1 MEPARK
7 GSLEIVVRPEPNVDR
22 ASAENNNKNGV
33 DHHLEE
39 KTESSSRNPES
50 NETSLQTGTGDE
62 SANHQYA
69 TPKELSLLSTVFT
82 IATFMIA
89 IDGSILAT
97 AIPKI
102 TSDFHQLDDV
112 PWYGSA
118 YLFTEM
124 AFQPTFGRLYTL
136 FDARVLYLI
145 SIILFEIGSIL
156 CAASPNSAVLITGRV
171 ISGTGAAGLLCGS
184 LAVYGRSVP
193 LRARPFGM
201 ALVTSMYGI
210 AGVLGP
216 TLGGLITDT
225 PRLTWR
231 FCFWYVVPFGAV
243 TFAIAYKILKAKT
256 PVHGRLSL
264 REKLKRL
271 DLLGASM
278 LLIGLVALF
287 FALQWGGSR
296 YPWSDPRVYACLIVS
311 GIFLSAF
318 VLLQATKKEE
328 TNLRGKNR
336 AIIPVRILSQRTVA
350 ISCVFNMLMSM
361 AHNTHMY
368 YLAFYFQAVLGTNAV
383 TSGVRCLAYGIPC
396 SIAII
401 VTGACISSRGHYV
414 PFMWLG
420 SGVFVAGCVLIQ
432 RLDRG
437 SSIGE
442 WLGFQVLSGA
452 GIGLAEQVPF
462 IAVQVVLP
470 DDDMPTACAL
480 VVFHRL
486 LGGAVGLSIA
496 SNLFS
501 QELSRRLAGAPAG
514 VNARAVRYAG
524 ASDLAS
530 AVPAADLP
538 LVRGAF
544 GYAVA
549 KAFILPIAV
558 AGISLL
564 MSFGMQRRWIPDDR
578 VQPAQGE
585 EPTTTTTTTL
595 DTPGAVSLDPVRCDR
610 TA

>member
-1 MEPARK
+1 MEPYTR
-7 GSLEIVVRPEPNVDR
+7 GSLEIAVRHEPDVGR
-22 ASAENNNKNGV
+22 ASAENNNNNGAGNR
-33 DHHLEE
+33 LKE
-39 KTESSSRNPES
+39 KTENSTPSPES

-62 SANHQYA
+62 SASYQYA
-69 TPKELSLLSTVFT
+69 TPQELALLSTVFT

-102 TSDFHQLDDV
+102 TSDFHRLDDV

-136 FDARVLYLI
+136 FDARILYLI
-145 SIILFEIGSIL
+145 SIILFEAGSIL

-171 ISGTGAAGLLCGS
+171 VSGIGAAGLLCGS

-231 FCFWYVVPFGAV
+231 FCFWINLPFGAV
-243 TFAIAYKILKAKT
+243 TFAIAYRILKAKT
-256 PVHGRLSL
+256 PVHGRLPL
-264 REKLKRL
+264 RQKLKKL
-271 DLLGASM
+271 DVLGASM
-278 LLIGLVALF
+278 LLIGLVTLF

-296 YPWSDPRVYACLIVS
+296 YSWSDPRVYACLIVS
-311 GIFLSAF
+311 GIFISAF

-328 TNLRGKNR
+328 
-336 AIIPVRILSQRTVA
+336 AIVPVRILSQRTVA

-401 VTGACISSRGHYV
+401 VTGASISSRGHYV

-420 SGVFVAGCVLIQ
+420 SAVFVAGCALLQ
-432 RLDRG
+432 RLDGG
-437 SSIGE
+437 SPVGE

-514 VNARAVRYAG
+514 VDAGAVRYAG

-544 GYAVA
+544 GHAVS
-549 KAFILPIAV
+549 KAFVLPIAV
-558 AGISLL
+558 AGISLFL
-564 MSFGMQRRWIPDDR
+564 SFGMQRRWIPDDR
-578 VQPAQGE
+578 VQPARAGE
-585 EPTTTTTTTL
+585 ATATAL
-595 DTPGAVSLDPVRCDR
+595 DTPGASPLDPVRDEK

>member
-1 MEPARK
+1 MEPDRR
-7 GSLEIVVRPEPNVDR
+7 GSLDIAVGPGPNVDR
-22 ASAENNNKNGV
+22 ASTENNMDNGV
-33 DHHLEE
+33 NHHLKE
-39 KTESSSRNPES
+39 KTENSTPDPES
-50 NETSLQTGTGDE
+50 NETGLQTGTGGE
-62 SANHQYA
+62 PANHQYA
-69 TPKELSLLSTVFT
+69 TPQELALLSTVFT

-136 FDARVLYLI
+136 FEARVLYLI
-145 SIILFEIGSIL
+145 SIILFEVGSIL

-171 ISGTGAAGLLCGS
+171 VSGTGAAGLLCGS

-231 FCFWYVVPFGAV
+231 FCFWINLPFGAV

-256 PVHGRLSL
+256 PIHGRLPL
-264 REKLKRL
+264 RQKLEKL

-278 LLIGLVALF
+278 LLIGLVTLF
-287 FALQWGGSR
+287 FALQWGGSK

-311 GIFLSAF
+311 GIFISSF
-318 VLLQATKKEE
+318 VLLQAAKKEE
-328 TNLRGKNR
+328 AT
-336 AIIPVRILSQRTVA
+336 IPVRILSQRTVA

-401 VTGACISSRGHYV
+401 VTGASISSKGHYV

-420 SGVFVAGCVLIQ
+420 SGVFVAGCVLLQ
-432 RLDRG
+432 RLDAG
-437 SSIGE
+437 SSVGA

-514 VNARAVRYAG
+514 VDVKAVRYAG

-538 LVRGAF
+538 LVRGIF
-544 GYAVA
+544 GEAVS

-558 AGISLL
+558 AAISLL
-564 MSFGMQRRWIPDDR
+564 LSFGMQRRWIPDDR
-578 VQPAQGE
+578 VQPAQGG
-585 EPTTTTTTTL
+585 EPTATL
-595 DTPGAVSLDPVRCDR
+595 VTPGDTRLDLVRDEK

>member
-1 MEPARK
+1 MESDQR
-7 GSLEIVVRPEPNVDR
+7 GSLDITTQTDPNVNN
-22 ASAENNNKNGV
+22 SKVAENKYNNDGPHSK
-33 DHHLEE
+33 E
-39 KTESSSRNPES
+39 KVETSPGDSES
-50 NETSLQTGTGDE
+50 NTAVPPLQTDDE
-62 SANHQYA
+62 TPTHQYA
-69 TPKELSLLSTVFT
+69 TPRELSLLSTVFT

-102 TSDFHQLDDV
+102 TSDFRRLDDV

-118 YLFTEM
+118 YLLTEM

-136 FDARVLYLI
+136 FDARILYLV
-145 SIILFEIGSIL
+145 SIIIFEAGTIL
-156 CAASPNSAVLITGRV
+156 CAAAPNSASLITGRV
-171 ISGTGAAGLLCGS
+171 ISGAGAAGLLCGS

-231 FCFWYVVPFGAV
+231 FCFWINLPAGAV
-243 TFAIAYKILKAKT
+243 TFVIAFMILKAKT
-256 PVHGRLSL
+256 PVHGKLSL

-271 DLLGASM
+271 DLLGSF
-278 LLIGLVALF
+278 LLIAGLVSLF
-287 FALQWGGSR
+287 FALQWGGTR
-296 YPWSDPRVYACLIVS
+296 YPWSDPRVYACIVVF
-311 GIFLSAF
+311 GILASAF
-318 VLLQATKKEE
+318 GVLQATKKEE
-328 TNLRGKNR
+328 AT
-336 AIIPVRILSQRTVA
+336 IPTRILSQRTVA

-401 VTGACISSRGHYV
+401 ITGACISSKGHYV

-420 SGVFVAGCVLIQ
+420 SSIFIAGCVLL
-432 RLDRG
+432 RELDRG
-437 SSIGE
+437 SSTGE
-442 WLGFQVLSGA
+442 WLGFQILSGA

-480 VVFHRL
+480 VVFFRL
-486 LGGAVGLSIA
+486 FGGAVGLSIA

-501 QELSRRLAGAPAG
+501 GELFRRLAGAPAG
-514 VNARAVRYAG
+514 IDAKTIRDAG
-524 ASDLAS
+524 AADLAK
-530 AVPAADLP
+530 AVPAAALP
-538 LVRGAF
+538 LVQRAF
-544 GYAVA
+544 SYAVSR
-549 KAFILPIAV
+549 AFVLPIVV
-558 AGISLL
+558 ASMSLVL
-564 MSFGMQRRWIPDDR
+564 SFGMQRRWIPDDR
-578 VQPAQGE
+578 VQPAQGDE
-585 EPTTTTTTTL
+585 SAVTIETAGATDL
-595 DTPGAVSLDPVRCDR
+595 DQRQNEKTV
-610 TA
+610 

>member
-1 MEPARK
+1 MEPDRR
-7 GSLEIVVRPEPNVDR
+7 GSLEIAVPPGASVDR
-22 ASAENNNKNGV
+22 APTKDNSNGV
-33 DHHLEE
+33 DHHLKD
-39 KTESSSRNPES
+39 KTEGSAPSPES
-50 NETSLQTGTGDE
+50 NEASLQTGTGE
-62 SANHQYA
+62 EPANHQYA
-69 TPKELSLLSTVFT
+69 TPQELALLSTVFT

-136 FDARVLYLI
+136 FEARVLYLL
-145 SIILFEIGSIL
+145 SIILFEAGSVL

-171 ISGTGAAGLLCGS
+171 VSGTGAAGLLCGS

-225 PRLTWR
+225 PQLTWR
-231 FCFWYVVPFGAV
+231 FCFWINLPFGAV

-264 REKLKRL
+264 RQKLEKL
-271 DLLGASM
+271 DVLGASM
-278 LLIGLVALF
+278 LLIGLVTLF
-287 FALQWGGSR
+287 FALQWGGSK

-311 GIFLSAF
+311 GVFTAAF

-328 TNLRGKNR
+328 

-383 TSGVRCLAYGIPC
+383 TSGARCLAYGVPC
-396 SIAII
+396 SVAIV
-401 VTGACISSRGHYV
+401 VTGACVSSRGHYV

-420 SGVFVAGCVLIQ
+420 SGVFVAGCALLQ
-432 RLDRG
+432 RLDAG
-437 SSIGE
+437 SSAGE
-442 WLGFQVLSGA
+442 WLGFQVLAGA

-470 DDDMPTACAL
+470 GDDMPTACAL

-501 QELSRRLAGAPAG
+501 QELSRGLAGAPAG
-514 VNARAVRYAG
+514 GAVDAGAVRYAG
-524 ASDLAS
+524 ASGLAS

-538 LVRGAF
+538 LVRGIFGRAVSRAF
-544 GYAVA
+544 V
-549 KAFILPIAV
+549 LPIAA

-564 MSFGMQRRWIPDDR
+564 LSFGMQRRWIPDDR
-578 VQPAQGE
+578 VRPAQGD
-585 EPTTTTTTTL
+585 EPTTTL
-595 DTPGAVSLDPVRCDR
+595 DTPGAASPDPARDDK

>member
-1 MEPARK
+1 MEPYTR
-7 GSLEIVVRPEPNVDR
+7 GSLEIAVRHEPNVRR
-22 ASAENNNKNGV
+22 ASAENNNNGA
-33 DHHLEE
+33 DNHLKE
-39 KTESSSRNPES
+39 KTENSTPNPES
-50 NETSLQTGTGDE
+50 NETSLRTGTGDE
-62 SANHQYA
+62 SASHQYA
-69 TPKELSLLSTVFT
+69 TPQELALLSTVFT

-102 TSDFHQLDDV
+102 TSDFHRLDDV

-136 FDARVLYLI
+136 FDARILYLI
-145 SIILFEIGSIL
+145 SIILFEAGSIL

-171 ISGTGAAGLLCGS
+171 VSGIGAAGLLCGS

-231 FCFWYVVPFGAV
+231 FCFWINLAFGAV

-256 PVHGRLSL
+256 PVHGRLTL
-264 REKLKRL
+264 RQKLKKL

-278 LLIGLVALF
+278 LLIGLVTLF
-287 FALQWGGSR
+287 FALQWGGSK

-311 GIFLSAF
+311 GIFTTAF

-328 TNLRGKNR
+328 

-383 TSGVRCLAYGIPC
+383 TSGLRCLAYGIPC

-401 VTGACISSRGHYV
+401 VTGASISSKGHYV

-420 SGVFVAGCVLIQ
+420 SAVFVAGCALLQ
-432 RLDRG
+432 RLDGG
-437 SSIGE
+437 SSVGE

-501 QELSRRLAGAPAG
+501 QELSRRLAAAPAG
-514 VNARAVRYAG
+514 VDAGAVRYAG
-524 ASDLAS
+524 ASDLES

-544 GYAVA
+544 GHAVS

-564 MSFGMQRRWIPDDR
+564 LSFGMQRRWIPDDR
-578 VQPAQGE
+578 VQPAQAE
-585 EPTTTTTTTL
+585 EATTIPL
-595 DTPGAVSLDPVRCDR
+595 ETPGASSLDPVRDEK

>member
-1 MEPARK
+1 MEPDRL
-7 GSLEIVVRPEPNVDR
+7 GSLEIAARPEPNVGR
-22 ASAENNNKNGV
+22 ESAENNNNGV
-33 DHHLEE
+33 QEHLKE
-39 KTESSSRNPES
+39 KNRNSASSPAR
-50 NETSLQTGTGDE
+50 NETILQTGTGDE
-62 SANHQYA
+62 PAEHQYA
-69 TPKELSLLSTVFT
+69 TPQELALLSTVFT

-102 TSDFHQLDDV
+102 TSDFHRLDDV

-136 FDARVLYLI
+136 FDARILYLI
-145 SIILFEIGSIL
+145 STIVFEVGSIL

-201 ALVTSMYGI
+201 ALVTSMYGV

-231 FCFWYVVPFGAV
+231 FCFWINLPFGAV

-264 REKLKRL
+264 RQKLRKL

-278 LLIGLVALF
+278 LLIGLVTLF
-287 FALQWGGSR
+287 FALQWGGSK
-296 YPWSDPRVYACLIVS
+296 YPWSDPRVYACLIIS
-311 GIFLSAF
+311 GIFISAF
-318 VLLQATKKEE
+318 VLLQATKREE
-328 TNLRGKNR
+328 AT
-336 AIIPVRILSQRTVA
+336 IPVRILSQRTVA
-350 ISCVFNMLMSM
+350 VSCVFNMLMSM

-396 SIAII
+396 SVAII
-401 VTGACISSRGHYV
+401 VTGACVSSRGHYV

-420 SGVFVAGCVLIQ
+420 SAVFVAGCALLQ
-432 RLDRG
+432 RLDGR
-437 SSIGE
+437 SSVGE

-486 LGGAVGLSIA
+486 LGGAVGLSVA

-501 QELSRRLAGAPAG
+501 QELSRRLAEVPGGG
-514 VNARAVRYAG
+514 VDVGAVRYAG

-530 AVPAADLP
+530 AVPAAELP

-544 GYAVA
+544 GHAVA

-558 AGISLL
+558 AGMSLL
-564 MSFGMQRRWIPDDR
+564 LSFGMQRRWIPDDR

-585 EPTTTTTTTL
+585 EPAAGL
-595 DTPGAVSLDPVRCDR
+595 DTPGGATSLDPMRDEK

>member
-1 MEPARK
+1 MELHQR
-7 GSLEIVVRPEPNVDR
+7 GSLDIAAQIDPNANSNNVTQDNHTDAEPH
-22 ASAENNNKNGV
+22 SK
-33 DHHLEE
+33 E
-39 KTESSSRNPES
+39 K
-50 NETSLQTGTGDE
+50 NETSPGDSESNTTVPPMDADDETQT
-62 SANHQYA
+62 HQYA
-69 TPKELSLLSTVFT
+69 TPRELSLLSTVFT

-102 TSDFHQLDDV
+102 TSDFRRLDDV

-118 YLFTEM
+118 YLLTEM

-136 FDARVLYLI
+136 FDARILYLT
-145 SIILFEIGSIL
+145 SIMIFEVGTIL
-156 CAASPNSAVLITGRV
+156 CAAAPNSASLITGRV
-171 ISGTGAAGLLCGS
+171 ISGAGAAGLLCGS

-201 ALVTSMYGI
+201 ALITSMYGI

-231 FCFWYVVPFGAV
+231 FCFWINLPAGAV
-243 TFAIAYKILKAKT
+243 TFVIAFMILKPKA
-256 PVHGRLSL
+256 PVNGRLSI

-271 DLLGASM
+271 DLLGSF
-278 LLIGLVALF
+278 LLIAGLVSLF
-287 FALQWGGSR
+287 FALQWGGAR
-296 YPWSDPRVYACLIVS
+296 YPWSDPRVYACIVVF
-311 GIFLSAF
+311 GILASAF
-318 VLLQATKKEE
+318 GVLQATKKEE
-328 TNLRGKNR
+328 AT
-336 AIIPVRILSQRTVA
+336 IPTRILSQRTVA

-401 VTGACISSRGHYV
+401 ITGACISSKGHYV

-420 SGVFVAGCVLIQ
+420 SSIFIAGCVLL
-432 RLDRG
+432 RELDRN
-437 SSIGE
+437 SSTGE
-442 WLGFQVLSGA
+442 WIGFQILSGA

-480 VVFHRL
+480 VVFFRL
-486 LGGAVGLSIA
+486 FGGAVGLSIA

-501 QELSRRLAGAPAG
+501 GELFRRLKGAPAG
-514 VNARAVRYAG
+514 IDAKTIRDAG
-524 ASDLAS
+524 AADLAK
-530 AVPAADLP
+530 AVPAAALP
-538 LVRGAF
+538 LVQRAF
-544 GYAVA
+544 SYAVSR
-549 KAFILPIAV
+549 AFILPIVV
-558 AGISLL
+558 ASMSLVL
-564 MSFGMQRRWIPDDR
+564 SFGMQRRWIPDDR
-578 VQPAQGE
+578 VQPTQGDE
-585 EPTTTTTTTL
+585 AAVAIEAT
-595 DTPGAVSLDPVRCDR
+595 GATDSDQRQNEKTV
-610 TA
+610 

>member
-1 MEPARK
+1 M
-7 GSLEIVVRPEPNVDR
+7 
-22 ASAENNNKNGV
+22 KNSPG
-33 DHHLEE
+33 D
-39 KTESSSRNPES
+39 SES
-50 NETSLQTGTGDE
+50 NTAVPPVDADDETPT
-62 SANHQYA
+62 HQYA
-69 TPKELSLLSTVFT
+69 TPRELSLLSTVFT

-102 TSDFHQLDDV
+102 TSDFRRLDDV

-118 YLFTEM
+118 YLLTEM

-136 FDARVLYLI
+136 FDARILYI
-145 SIILFEIGSIL
+145 TSIIIFEVGTIL
-156 CAASPNSAVLITGRV
+156 CAAAPNSASLITGRV
-171 ISGTGAAGLLCGS
+171 ISGAGAAGLLCGS

-201 ALVTSMYGI
+201 ALITSMYGI

-231 FCFWYVVPFGAV
+231 FCFWINLPAGAV
-243 TFAIAYKILKAKT
+243 TFVIAFMILKPKA
-256 PVHGRLSL
+256 PVHGRLSI

-271 DLLGASM
+271 DLLGSF
-278 LLIGLVALF
+278 LLIAGLVSLF
-287 FALQWGGSR
+287 FALQWGGAR
-296 YPWSDPRVYACLIVS
+296 YPWSDPRVYACIVVF
-311 GIFLSAF
+311 GILASAF
-318 VLLQATKKEE
+318 GVLQATKKEE
-328 TNLRGKNR
+328 AT
-336 AIIPVRILSQRTVA
+336 IPTRILSQRTVA

-401 VTGACISSRGHYV
+401 ITGACISSKGHYV

-420 SGVFVAGCVLIQ
+420 SSIFIAGCVLL
-432 RLDRG
+432 RELDRN
-437 SSIGE
+437 SSTGE
-442 WLGFQVLSGA
+442 WIGFQILSGA

-480 VVFHRL
+480 VVFFRL
-486 LGGAVGLSIA
+486 FGGAVGLSIA

-501 QELSRRLAGAPAG
+501 GELFRRLKGAPAG
-514 VNARAVRYAG
+514 IDAKTIRDAG
-524 ASDLAS
+524 AADLAK
-530 AVPAADLP
+530 AVPAAALP
-538 LVRGAF
+538 LVQRAF
-544 GYAVA
+544 SYAVSR
-549 KAFILPIAV
+549 AFILPIVV
-558 AGISLL
+558 ASMSLVL
-564 MSFGMQRRWIPDDR
+564 SFGMQRRWIPDDR
-578 VQPAQGE
+578 VQPAQGDE
-585 EPTTTTTTTL
+585 SAVVIEAT
-595 DTPGAVSLDPVRCDR
+595 GATDSDQRQNEKTV
-610 TA
+610 

>member
-1 MEPARK
+1 MEPYTR
-7 GSLEIVVRPEPNVDR
+7 GSLEIAVRHEPNVGR
-22 ASAENNNKNGV
+22 ASVENNNSGAENHVK
-33 DHHLEE
+33 E
-39 KTESSSRNPES
+39 KTESSTPNPES

-62 SANHQYA
+62 SASHQYA
-69 TPKELSLLSTVFT
+69 TPQELALLSTVFT

-102 TSDFHQLDDV
+102 TSDFHRLDDV

-136 FDARVLYLI
+136 FDARILYLI
-145 SIILFEIGSIL
+145 SIMLFEAGSIL

-171 ISGTGAAGLLCGS
+171 VSGTGAAGLLCGS

-231 FCFWYVVPFGAV
+231 FCFWINLPFGAV

-256 PVHGRLSL
+256 PVHGRLPL
-264 REKLKRL
+264 RQKLKKL

-278 LLIGLVALF
+278 LLIGLVTLF
-287 FALQWGGSR
+287 FALQWGGSK

-311 GIFLSAF
+311 GIFITAF

-328 TNLRGKNR
+328 

-396 SIAII
+396 SVAII
-401 VTGACISSRGHYV
+401 VTGASISSKGHYV

-420 SGVFVAGCVLIQ
+420 SAVFVAGCALLQ
-432 RLDRG
+432 RLDGG
-437 SSIGE
+437 SSVGE
-442 WLGFQVLSGA
+442 WLGFQILSGA

-486 LGGAVGLSIA
+486 LGGAVGLSVA

-501 QELSRRLAGAPAG
+501 QELSLRLAGAPAG
-514 VNARAVRYAG
+514 VDAGAVRYAG

-544 GYAVA
+544 GHAVSR
-549 KAFILPIAV
+549 AFILPIAV

-564 MSFGMQRRWIPDDR
+564 LSFGMQRRWIPDDR
-578 VQPAQGE
+578 MQPAQAE
-585 EPTTTTTTTL
+585 EATASAL
-595 DTPGAVSLDPVRCDR
+595 DTPGASSLDPVRDEK
-610 TA
+610 TAQIDA

>member
-1 MEPARK
+1 MEPDRRD
-7 GSLEIVVRPEPNVDR
+7 SLEIG
-22 ASAENNNKNGV
+22 AQ
-33 DHHLEE
+33 
-39 KTESSSRNPES
+39 PES
-50 NETSLQTGTGDE
+50 NVDTETAENSDKGVEHHAKGTSGSSPVDPGSE
-62 SANHQYA
+62 NPINQMTTNDDPATHQYA
-69 TPKELSLLSTVFT
+69 TPRELALLSTVFT
-82 IATFMIA
+82 VATFMIA

-102 TSDFHQLDDV
+102 TSDFSRLDDV

-118 YLFTEM
+118 YLLTEM
-124 AFQPTFGRLYTL
+124 AFQPTFGRLYSL
-136 FDARVLYLI
+136 FDTRFLYLA
-145 SIILFEIGSIL
+145 SILIFEVGSIL
-156 CAASPNSAVLITGRV
+156 CAASPNSAALITGRV

-184 LAVYGRSVP
+184 LAVYGTSVP

-231 FCFWYVVPFGAV
+231 FCFWINLPFGAV
-243 TFAIAYKILKAKT
+243 TFAIAFKILKAKT
-256 PVHGRLSL
+256 PIYGRLSL

-271 DLLGASM
+271 DLLGGF
-278 LLIGLVALF
+278 LLIVGLVALF

-296 YPWSDPRVYACLIVS
+296 YPWSDPRVYACIVVFGILI
-311 GIFLSAF
+311 SAF
-318 VLLQATKKEE
+318 VWLQVTKKEE
-328 TNLRGKNR
+328 AT
-336 AIIPVRILSQRTVA
+336 IPTRILSQRTVA

-401 VTGACISSRGHYV
+401 ITGACISSKGYYV

-420 SGVFVAGCVLIQ
+420 SSIFIAGCVLLHE
-432 RLDRG
+432 LDID
-437 SSIGE
+437 SSTGRWI
-442 WLGFQVLSGA
+442 GFQIISGA

-480 VVFHRL
+480 VIFSRL
-486 LGGAVGLSIA
+486 FGGAVGLSIA

-501 QELSRRLAGAPAG
+501 GELFRQLAGAPGGIDA
-514 VNARAVRYAG
+514 NAIKDAG
-524 ASDLAS
+524 ASDLES
-530 AVPAADLP
+530 AVPAAVLP
-538 LVRGAF
+538 LVRRAF
-544 GYAVA
+544 GYAVSR
-549 KAFILPIAV
+549 AFILPIVV
-558 AGISLL
+558 AAISLIV
-564 MSFGMQRRWIPDDR
+564 SFGMQRRWIPDDR
-578 VQPAQGE
+578 VQPAPDAEVAINLNTPEAASSDQGQGE
-585 EPTTTTTTTL
+585 K
-595 DTPGAVSLDPVRCDR
+595 AV
-610 TA
+610 